1 MCVLNRCFLLLALVA
16 LTLSGCA
23 SRESKV
29 GGMLNL
35 QTDLTLTLAAA
46 QSINPD
52 VQGSP
57 SPVFLRVYE
66 LSSKEAFEQADFIEL
81 YERDESALG
90 DTLVQRRELP
100 RLVPGET
107 RSQKLVL
114 DSGTRYVGVLAEFF
128 QFEDSVYK
136 VVVPVTASNVFRD
149 TLKVRVSGNQLSVV
163 N

>member
-16 LTLSGCA
+16 LALAGCS

-35 QTDLTLTLAAA
+35 QTDLKLTLEAA
-46 QSINPD
+46 QNINPD

-66 LSSKEAFEQADFIEL
+66 LNSKEAFEQADFIEL
-81 YERDESALG
+81 YERDRSALG
-90 DTLVQRRELP
+90 DTLVQRRQLP

-107 RSQKLVL
+107 RSHKLVL
-114 DSGTRYVGVLAEFF
+114 DSGTRYVGVMAEFF
-128 QFEDSVYK
+128 QFEDSVHK
-136 VVVPVTASNVFRD
+136 IVVPVTARNVFRD
-149 TLKVRVSGNQLSVV
+149 TLEVRVSGNQLSVV

>member
-1 MCVLNRCFLLLALVA
+1 MGALNRCFVLLAIVT
-16 LTLSGCA
+16 LTLAGCS

-35 QTDLTLTLAAA
+35 QTDLTLTLEAA
-46 QSINPD
+46 QAINPD
-52 VQGSP
+52 VQDSP

-66 LSSKEAFEQADFIEL
+66 LSSKEAFAQADFIEL
-81 YERDESALG
+81 YERDKSALG

-100 RLVPGET
+100 RLVPGES
-107 RSQKLVL
+107 RSHKLVL
-114 DSGTRYVGVLAEFF
+114 DSSTRYVGVLAEFF

-136 VVVPVTASNVFRD
+136 VVVPVTARNVFRD
-149 TLKVRVSGNQLSVV
+149 TLEVRVSGNQLSVV